1 MEINL
6 ISGSEGFDN
15 IHGTVF
21 AIKEAA
27 CITMGLHANPEHVL
41 MMTNE
46 DIFDYLK
53 DLFIAEHSL
62 SKIPVIR
69 IIDKMDKNVRNQI
82 FRHTKASPHFYAQ
95 SSRPDWNKG
104 KARDQNE
111 FTNNVMDFNVEAFL
125 AMAKQRLCYKT
136 EKNTRIWME
145 SVVDYL
151 KKSDN
156 PIFNAIAFCSVPQCI
171 YRYGCPELKSCG
183 FFDKKYSTNK
193 IETRYSEYHN

>member
-1 MEINL
+1 MEIKL
-6 ISGSEGFDN
+6 ISGSEGLDN

-27 CITMGLHANPEHVL
+27 CVTVGLHANMDKVIN
-41 MMTNE
+41 MTDKE
-46 DIFDYLK
+46 IYDYLV

-82 FRHTKASPHFYAQ
+82 FRHTKASPHYYAQ

-104 KARDQNE
+104 KARDPNE
-111 FTNNVMDFNVEAFL
+111 MTTNVMDFNVEAFL

-145 SVVDYL
+145 NVVEYMR
-151 KKSDN
+151 KSDN
-156 PIFNAIAFCSVPQCI
+156 PVLNAIAFCSVPQCV
-171 YRYGCPELKSCG
+171 YRFGCPELKSCG
-183 FFDKKYSTNK
+183 YFDK
-193 IETRYSEYHN
+193 RYIHGDIKNRYATYQN